1 VSLPV
6 GLLLAF
12 SFKLGLL
19 GLWSG
24 MAVAEIVVVAFF
36 LFFIFRMV
44 PLFVGELFVCWDCCM
59 EQN

>member
-1 VSLPV
+1 M